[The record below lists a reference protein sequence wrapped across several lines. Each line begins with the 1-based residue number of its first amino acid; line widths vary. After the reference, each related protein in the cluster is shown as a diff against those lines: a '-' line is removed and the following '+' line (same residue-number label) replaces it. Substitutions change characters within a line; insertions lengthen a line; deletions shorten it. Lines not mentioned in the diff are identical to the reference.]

1 MCSHVPI
8 DSSFRYVMT
17 HPEAQ
22 GTVRPIKLK
31 KTLTKFVCL
40 SAGALEG
47 FCLHMCDFTRT
58 LARGV
63 ALRKTLVN
71 IARGFVYG
79 PHFGVVSA
87 GWLSASWHRAKSAG
101 HIKRLVLNP
110 YYIVWDQMNE
120 CTLFYRI

>member
-1 MCSHVPI
+1 MNHLHQT
-8 DSSFRYVMT
+8 VM
-17 HPEAQ
+17 PM
-22 GTVRPIKLK
+22 KLE

-40 SAGALEG
+40 SAAALES

-63 ALRKTLVN
+63 ALRKTFVN
-71 IARGFVYG
+71 ITRGFVYG

-87 GWLSASWHRAKSAG
+87 GWLSTSWHTAKTAAR
-101 HIKRLVLNP
+101 IKRLMLNP

-120 CTLFYRI
+120 